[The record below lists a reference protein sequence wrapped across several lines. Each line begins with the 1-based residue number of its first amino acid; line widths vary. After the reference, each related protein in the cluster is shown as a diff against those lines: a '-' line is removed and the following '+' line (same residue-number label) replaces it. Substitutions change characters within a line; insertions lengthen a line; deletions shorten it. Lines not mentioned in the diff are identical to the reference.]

1 MQEKLH
7 ELAVRLTWL
16 QPLAA
21 ITGVSAFLVAGY
33 IALDPG
39 TELEPKLI
47 PTFLLSCWCLLVFT
61 LISLFRAIPPVI
73 DNNQGFF
80 LRQKIRLQ
88 RILRNIIALFF
99 LVLTAALLVL
109 SYRLLVIGVG

>member
-21 ITGVSAFLVAGY
+21 IVGVSAFFVAGY
-33 IALDPG
+33 VALDPG
-39 TELEPKLI
+39 MELERKLV

-61 LISLFRAIPPVI
+61 LVSLFRAIPPAI

-88 RILRNIIALFF
+88 HFLRNILALLF
-99 LVLTAALLVL
+99 LILTVALLVL
-109 SYRLLVIGVG
+109 SYRLLVVGVG

>member
-7 ELAVRLTWL
+7 ELAIRLSWL

-21 ITGVSAFLVAGY
+21 IAGISAFLVAGY

-39 TELEPKLI
+39 MALEQNLV
-47 PTFLLSCWCLLVFT
+47 PTILLSCWCLLVFT
-61 LISLFRAIPPVI
+61 LISLFRAVPPTT
-73 DNNQGFF
+73 DRSQGFF
-80 LRQKIRLQ
+80 LRQKIRFH
-88 RILRNIIALFF
+88 RFLRNIIAILF

-109 SYRLLVIGVG
+109 SYRLLTIGVG